1 MITEKFQFVYTGLL
15 TLTSVDVVEVVEQL
29 HDLQL
34 RVHFHLS
41 NHLLADAV
49 LSEELAW

>member
-1 MITEKFQFVYTGLL
+1 
-15 TLTSVDVVEVVEQL
+15 L